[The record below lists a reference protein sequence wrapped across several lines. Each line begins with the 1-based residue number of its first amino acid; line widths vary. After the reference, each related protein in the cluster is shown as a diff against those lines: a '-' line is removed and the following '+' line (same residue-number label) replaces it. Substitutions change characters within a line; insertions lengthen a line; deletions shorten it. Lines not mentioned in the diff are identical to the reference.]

1 MSELTT
7 AILFGILGGAARLLV
22 DLIKT
27 YQLKKKIDF
36 RRFGFYIIL
45 LISFGA
51 FSGIIFGF
59 AKQLSFLGGYAG
71 MDLIDGYYKHF
82 KRKKFKIRLDFTK
95 Y

>member
-1 MSELTT
+1 MTELTT
-7 AILFGILGGAARLLV
+7 AIAYGVLGGVARLCV

-36 RRFGFYIIL
+36 RKFGFYIIL
-45 LISFGA
+45 IIAFGA

-59 AKQLSFLGGYAG
+59 AKQLSFLGGYSG

-82 KRKKFKIRLDFTK
+82 KRKKFKIRLDLTK